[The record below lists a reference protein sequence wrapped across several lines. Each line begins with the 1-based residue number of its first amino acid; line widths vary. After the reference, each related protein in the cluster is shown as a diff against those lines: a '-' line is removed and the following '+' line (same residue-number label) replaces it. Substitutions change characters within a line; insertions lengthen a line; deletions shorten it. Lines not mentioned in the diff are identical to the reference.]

1 MWSRA
6 SESSGISVAWR
17 SCSTT
22 RPPKPSGVL
31 MPVPTAVPPIGS
43 SARRAS
49 VPRSRSV
56 PWLHWLAQPPASWP
70 RVIGTASMR
79 WVRPALTTC
88 FQSWALRFSTAPRW
102 SSAGTV
108 SRTIASAAAR
118 WIVVGKTSLELCEAL
133 TWSFGCTL
141 WPDAREASVAMTSLA
156 FMFELVPEPVWNTS
170 MGNWSSY
177 APDATS
183 SAAAATASA
192 RSASSTPRSLLTRA
206 HAPLTRPSA
215 RICAGS
221 MGRPEIGKFST
232 ARWVC
237 AAHNAAA
244 GTRTSL
250 MVSCSIRYSCSSV
263 MGCSLSPES
272 GDHLHGVTR
281 REVGEEALRGRP
293 TEVDA
298 AVRALGEAARVER
311 DRRREEHRVGHVGV
325 VEVADVVGV
334 LVVDRERAGRRRVL
348 PRRAECAHRAVGHV
362 ALAVGEPGLL
372 RGEVDARD
380 RRRRARRA
388 AREGG

>member
-79 WVRPALTTC
+79 WVRPAFTTC
-88 FQSWALRFSTAPRW
+88 FQSCALRLSTAPRW

-118 WIVVGKTSLELCEAL
+118 WIVVGNTSFELCEAL
-133 TWSFGCTL
+133 TWSFGWIL

-170 MGNWSSY
+170 IGNSASY

-192 RSASSTPRSLLTRA
+192 ISASSTPRSLFARA
-206 HAPLTRPSA
+206 QAPLTRPRA
-215 RICAGS
+215 RIWAGS
-221 MGRPEIGKFST
+221 IGRPEIGKFST

-237 AAHNAAA
+237 AAHSALA
-244 GTRTSL
+244 GTWTSPI
-250 MVSCSIRYSCSSV
+250 VSCSVRYSCDCSSV
-263 MGCSLSPES
+263 MSGSLAPDSRH
-272 GDHLHGVTR
+272 HLHGVAR
-281 REVGEEALRGRP
+281 RELVEEPLRGRAA
-293 TEVDA
+293 EVDA
-298 AVRALGEAARVER
+298 AVRALRQAPAVEGHG
-311 DRRREEHRVGHVGV
+311 RREEHRVRHGGV

-334 LVVDRERAGRRRVL
+334 LVVHRERAG
-348 PRRAECAHRAVGHV
+348 
-362 ALAVGEPGLL
+362 
-372 RGEVDARD
+372 
-380 RRRRARRA
+380 
-388 AREGG
+388 